1 MRKKDDLCLYTF
13 VQWLQMRGY
22 KVIYLFILLDFF
34 LEAIKMNILV
44 YSENGYIGLF
54 LLPEEDKFFCD
65 V

>member
-1 MRKKDDLCLYTF
+1 
-13 VQWLQMRGY
+13 MRGY